1 MTDVTAGPN
10 ARAALTIGG
19 DLTVRRLGFGAM
31 RITGPGIWGDPPDHD
46 EALRV
51 LRRAV
56 DLGVDLIDTADS
68 YGPHVSERLIAEA
81 LHPYPDGLVIATKGG
96 LLRDGP
102 GQWRPDGRPEHLR
115 AACEES
121 LQRLRVETI
130 AIYQLHRPDPAVP
143 LAESIGALV
152 DLHHEGKIHH
162 LGICNVTEGQ
172 LDEAT
177 RQAPMVSL
185 QNRYSRVDR
194 RSESLVERC
203 ERDGRAFLPWAPL
216 EGGQIGDDAVI
227 GAIARA
233 HHATPHQIAIAWLL
247 ARSPVMVPIPGTGS
261 TAHLEE
267 NMAAA
272 TLELSPDE
280 VAALAADSGGT

>member
-1 MTDVTAGPN
+1 MTDVGAGTK
-10 ARAALTIGG
+10 ASASITIGG

-56 DLGVDLIDTADS
+56 DLGVNLIDTADS

-81 LHPYPDGLVIATKGG
+81 LSPYPDDLVIATKGG

-102 GQWRPDGRPEHLR
+102 NQWRPDGRPEHLR
-115 AACEES
+115 AVCEES
-121 LQRLRVETI
+121 LQRLRLETI
-130 AIYQLHRPDPAVP
+130 AIYQLHRPDPRVP
-143 LAESIGALV
+143 LADSIGALV
-152 DLHHEGKIHH
+152 DLQHEGKIHH
-162 LGICNVTEGQ
+162 LGICNVTEAH

-177 RQAPMVSL
+177 RVAPMVSV
-185 QNRYSRVDR
+185 QNRFSRVDR
-194 RSESLVERC
+194 SSDSLVDRC

-216 EGGQIGDDAVI
+216 EAGQIGRDAVI

-233 HHATPHQIAIAWLL
+233 HQATPHQVAIAWLL
-247 ARSPVMVPIPGTGS
+247 ARSPVIVPIPGTGS

-267 NMAAA
+267 NMGAA
-272 TLELSPDE
+272 TLELSSDE
-280 VAALAADSGGT
+280 IATLAGGSGGT